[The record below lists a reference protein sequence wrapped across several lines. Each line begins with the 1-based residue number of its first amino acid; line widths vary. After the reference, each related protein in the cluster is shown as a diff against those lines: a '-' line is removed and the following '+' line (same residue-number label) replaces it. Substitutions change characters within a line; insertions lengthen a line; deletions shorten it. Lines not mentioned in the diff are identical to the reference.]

1 MAGYLPSLIL
11 SKHIYC
17 PNSFAS
23 QLKIRP
29 RSILRNLDLTLMVN
43 DTQKYIYIILICIIE
58 NHLAATRLLVLLQL
72 TGELVGHAEHI
83 LTDYIF
89 CTIEN
94 SEQQLALLV
103 LLLLTGELVGHAE
116 NILTDYIICTR

>member
-1 MAGYLPSLIL
+1 
-11 SKHIYC
+11 
-17 PNSFAS
+17 
-23 QLKIRP
+23 
-29 RSILRNLDLTLMVN
+29 MVN

-58 NHLAATRLLVLLQL
+58 NHLAATSLLVLLQL
-72 TGELVGHAEHI
+72 TVELVGHAEHI